1 MPGDAMASGHL
12 AGASSGHFAGGPRR
26 VPQSGKQK
34 KVALRE
40 RRERGRQAEADDA
53 AAEAVEVAKEEL
65 QDDRVLRC
73 RLAIARGRKHC
84 QVRLVMRVT
93 APRAPEAP
101 IPQRRRNATE
111 RKIVERAAL
120 AARVQAELSAS
131 CTEKQPAEATRLWLR
146 AVVALAELLRAEADR
161 LAAPPAAASTVAAV
175 AITAPTAAATTVP
188 AISSPASTATTAAAS
203 AVSAPR
209 LFALAQQALQSGPLS
224 GSQPA
229 RFKRLARDG
238 VRRPSPVVCACEQML
253 DALAALALSGATA
266 SDEVGGQAVSGGP
279 TGTGAPAGGGAE
291 ADAGGGAT
299 AAARRGRNRLLSEK
313 QLEAVG
319 AWTRTFEA
327 SFARPV

>member
-1 MPGDAMASGHL
+1 
-12 AGASSGHFAGGPRR
+12 
-26 VPQSGKQK
+26 
-34 KVALRE
+34 
-40 RRERGRQAEADDA
+40 
-53 AAEAVEVAKEEL
+53 
-65 QDDRVLRC
+65 
-73 RLAIARGRKHC
+73 
-84 QVRLVMRVT
+84 
-93 APRAPEAP
+93 
-101 IPQRRRNATE
+101 
-111 RKIVERAAL
+111 VERAAL

-175 AITAPTAAATTVP
+175 AITAASFATAAITAPTAAATTVP